1 MGNDHDAR
9 LRLYPGDR
17 RSDGDHIDVY
27 LSSDIDGWN
36 GRKVFVVDQYNPDR
50 SFDEHK
56 VMLGFNDREEAFDAY
71 LSNYEEGWEKGRRLV
86 FSTVNIEDFEK
97 WIESSHRKQK
107 PFNEYKSVHIED
119 THEGGKDELH
129 DEVRQWL
136 GKKGLEP
143 DESSRSA
150 VMRYFK
156 IGYNRAGEILNA
168 IAEENAANQ
177 QEATPAQEETASTS
191 TESFTIVSKP
201 YTNKQGKTLD
211 THLVTF
217 DRDFS
222 KEEQKKIRSMAK
234 EKKGWHDRET
244 GGYMLR
250 SREDAE
256 EFAASVMS
264 LNAAST
270 AEAPVSLSD
279 IKSAIKPAE
288 TEISTSETEISSPE
302 TDKTDTET
310 EISSSSAD
318 KPADAE
324 AKPEKKPSKWVD
336 EEDAEEFERLRNILR
351 NGWKSHGSL
360 TLLGT

>member
-1 MGNDHDAR
+1 MEAMLWTSI
-9 LRLYPGDR
+9 LRRAKQGDPEA
-17 RSDGDHIDVY
+17 V
-27 LSSDIDGWN
+27 
-36 GRKVFVVDQYNPDR
+36 
-50 SFDEHK
+50 E
-56 VMLGFNDREEAFDAY
+56 MLTAENESRTAQNLPTVEQELQMIA
-71 LSNYEEGWEKGRRLV
+71 EKGRRLV
-86 FSTVNIEDFEK
+86 FSTVSIKDFEK

-107 PFNEYKSVHIED
+107 PFNEYKSVHIEN

-143 DESSRSA
+143 DEASRSA

-156 IGYNRAGEILNA
+156 IGYNRAGKILNA
-168 IAEENAANQ
+168 IAEEKAANKQ
-177 QEATPAQEETASTS
+177 EEATPAQEQTTATS
-191 TESFTIVSKP
+191 TEGYTIVSKP

-222 KEEQKKIRSMAK
+222 KEEQKRIRAMAK
-234 EKKGWHDRET
+234 EKKGWQDRET
-244 GGYMLR
+244 GGHMLR

-256 EFAASVMS
+256 EFAASVMNI
-264 LNAAST
+264 NATST
-270 AEAPVSLSD
+270 ADAPVSLSD
-279 IKSAIKPAE
+279 IESAIKPAE
-288 TEISTSETEISSPE
+288 TEISSSP
-302 TDKTDTET
+302 
-310 EISSSSAD
+310 AD

-351 NGWKSHGSL
+351 NGLGQLNMGFPPELLYAGGKMSYLMMKHGVRKFAEYA
-360 TLLGT
+360 TAMIEELGDAIRPI

>member
-1 MGNDHDAR
+1 M
-9 LRLYPGDR
+9 
-17 RSDGDHIDVY
+17 S
-27 LSSDIDGWN
+27 
-36 GRKVFVVDQYNPDR
+36 
-50 SFDEHK
+50 
-56 VMLGFNDREEAFDAY
+56 
-71 LSNYEEGWEKGRRLV
+71 
-86 FSTVNIEDFEK
+86 
-97 WIESSHRKQK
+97 
-107 PFNEYKSVHIED
+107 
-119 THEGGKDELH
+119 LH

-143 DESSRSA
+143 DEASRSA

-156 IGYNRAGEILNA
+156 IGYNRAGKILNA

-177 QEATPAQEETASTS
+177 QEEATPAQGETASTS
-191 TESFTIVSKP
+191 TEGYTIVSKP

-222 KEEQKKIRSMAK
+222 KEEQKRIRSMAK
-234 EKKGWHDRET
+234 EKKGWQDRET

-256 EFAASVMS
+256 EFAASVMR
-264 LNAAST
+264 LNQSSAVD
-270 AEAPVSLSD
+270 APVSLSE
-279 IKSAIKPAE
+279 IESAIKPAE

-302 TDKTDTET
+302 TAKTDTET
-310 EISSSSAD
+310 EISSSPAD
-318 KPADAE
+318 KPADA

-351 NGWKSHGSL
+351 NGLGQISTWVSL
-360 TLLGT
+360 RAYSMPGQR